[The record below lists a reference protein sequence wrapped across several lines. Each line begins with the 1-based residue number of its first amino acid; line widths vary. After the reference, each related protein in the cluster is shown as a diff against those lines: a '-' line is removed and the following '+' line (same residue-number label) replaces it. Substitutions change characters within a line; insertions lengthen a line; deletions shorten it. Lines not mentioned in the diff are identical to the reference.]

1 MIGVDTNILLPLL
14 VDDDPEQCGKS
25 RAFFARRAARS
36 PAFVSAVSLVELLWL
51 LKRRLHY
58 EGDSILATIRKM
70 TQSAEFRFEHGE
82 KLRGLL
88 EREDVTA
95 SDLPDALVA
104 WSCEAAKCDTVMT
117 FDKRS
122 ARLFSSMELLS

>member
-1 MIGVDTNILLPLL
+1 MIGVDTNILLRLL
-14 VDDDPEQCGKS
+14 VDDDPEQCAKS
-25 RAFFARRAARS
+25 RAFFARRTARS

-58 EGDSILATIRKM
+58 DGDNILAAVRTM

-82 KLRGLL
+82 KLRSFL
-88 EREDVTA
+88 ERADITA

-104 WSCEAAKCDTVMT
+104 WSCEAAKCDTVVT

-122 ARLFSSMELLS
+122 ARLLSSMELLS